1 MHVCN
6 QISQLIHGT
15 NYPSNHDKVK
25 VLKTCINNV
34 VELLRMWKFADRHK
48 KKRHSTALVLH
59 KLLAKLEEL
68 KKQIDQS
75 PVERLPL
82 VEQELNQV
90 ARAVK
95 TQNFE
100 ERWQRNIKMLIERYR
115 QTLESR
121 MGSGAGAAQ

>member
-1 MHVCN
+1 MGNGNMHVCN

-95 TQNFE
+95 PRT
-100 ERWQRNIKMLIERYR
+100 
-115 QTLESR
+115 SR
-121 MGSGAGAAQ
+121 SDGKETSKC